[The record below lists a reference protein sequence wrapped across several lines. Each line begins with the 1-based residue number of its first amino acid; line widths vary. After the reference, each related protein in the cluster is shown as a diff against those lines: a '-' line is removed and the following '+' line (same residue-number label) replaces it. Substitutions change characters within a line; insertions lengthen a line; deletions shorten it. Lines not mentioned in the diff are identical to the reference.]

1 MANFQLSSNLL
12 PQSKLAILNQNTL
25 KTLRWISLDRLK
37 SQDRKSRRVSHS
49 YSLRYHPTNSRFL
62 LQVCPQNVD
71 SCGAWS
77 GYCWERELLPGSP
90 RKLLAYLRHIIV
102 NKEAGCCVFQASVQ
116 LPTKTTVA
124 PVCSCEPAQA
134 RQPVSVTYVI
144 RGVPA
149 RLTQLSPHRAAA
161 RPAPRKATALCLTAE
176 SVYARQKM
184 SGVR

>member
-1 MANFQLSSNLL
+1 MVTA
-12 PQSKLAILNQNTL
+12 
-25 KTLRWISLDRLK
+25 
-37 SQDRKSRRVSHS
+37 RVA
-49 YSLRYHPTNSRFL
+49 PEAT
-62 LQVCPQNVD
+62 
-71 SCGAWS
+71 G
-77 GYCWERELLPGSP
+77 
-90 RKLLAYLRHIIV
+90 RHIIV

-134 RQPVSVTYVI
+134 RQPVSVPYVI

-184 SGVR
+184 SGVRRPSTLNYSQSPVL